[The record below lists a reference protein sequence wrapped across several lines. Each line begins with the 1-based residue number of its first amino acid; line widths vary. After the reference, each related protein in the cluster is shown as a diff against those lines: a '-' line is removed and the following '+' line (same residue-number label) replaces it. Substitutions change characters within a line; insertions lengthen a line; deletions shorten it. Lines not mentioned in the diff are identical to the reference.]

1 LQIDLFGVPALITN
15 SGVNGQPHPS
25 RKLPAPM
32 ALGRPSPAFTRRGV
46 IRQGVEAAGRGD
58 GRRAM

>member
-1 LQIDLFGVPALITN
+1 
-15 SGVNGQPHPS
+15 
-25 RKLPAPM
+25 M
-32 ALGRPSPAFTRRGV
+32 ALGRPSSAFTRRGV